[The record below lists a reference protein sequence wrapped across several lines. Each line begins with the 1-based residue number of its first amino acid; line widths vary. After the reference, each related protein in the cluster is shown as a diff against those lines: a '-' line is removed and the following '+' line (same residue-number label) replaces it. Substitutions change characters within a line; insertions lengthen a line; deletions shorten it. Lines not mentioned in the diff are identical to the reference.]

1 MVKEQLSELILQA
14 VRSAQKAGDLPQT
27 EPLPVPELDVPKNKA
42 YGDFSS
48 NIALVL
54 AGLWRSEKIA
64 ARTIADLV
72 LKHLTAALDQNEK
85 GLVEKAEVAGP
96 GFVNLTLRPDW
107 LHQILVRIDEEGP
120 SYGRSTA
127 GAGVK
132 VQVEY
137 VSANPNGPITVAHG
151 RGGAIG
157 DAVAAMLEAMGY
169 HVQREFYINDALNS
183 TQMINFAKTVHTEYM
198 KLLGHDMGPESEWF
212 YKGQYVVDIARS
224 IVDREGNAFE
234 NENIDDPEVIGIF
247 RRYTEAGIIEQQK
260 ADLESFG
267 ILFDNWFSEAS
278 LFDSGKVTKTIED
291 LEEKGYTYKH
301 EGALWFRATS
311 FGEEKD
317 DVLVRT
323 GGAPAYFAGD
333 IAYHRDKLDRGFA
346 KVIDVWGADHAGH
359 VARTKAGVQALGYDP
374 GRVHILLFQLVRIM
388 RNGELVR
395 SSKRRGNI
403 LELKA
408 DLIDEVGKDAARF
421 FFLMRSSDTALDFD
435 LDLAKEQSS
444 KNPVYYVQYAHA
456 RACSVFEKAAEQGIE
471 VPPAGQANLGRLTL
485 DSEIS
490 LIKKMGDWP
499 DELAYAT
506 AEYAP
511 HRITHYLRDL
521 AAVFHGFYDAGNNDP
536 AVRVLCEDA
545 ELRNARLVLVN
556 ATRTVLKNALAILGL
571 SAPEKM

>member
-14 VRSAQKAGDLPQT
+14 VRGAQQAGELPQT

-42 YGDFSS
+42 HGDFST

-54 AGLWRSEKIA
+54 AGQWRAEKVA
-64 ARTIADLV
+64 ARTIADVV
-72 LKHLTAALDQNEK
+72 LKHLTVVLDQNEK
-85 GLVEKAEVAGP
+85 GLVQKAEVAGP
-96 GFVNLTLRPDW
+96 GFLNFTLRPDW
-107 LHQILVRIDEEGP
+107 LHQILVRIDEQGK

-183 TQMINFAKTVHTEYM
+183 TQMINFAKTVYIAYRE
-198 KLLGHDMGPESEWF
+198 LLGHDMGPEPEWL
-212 YKGQYVVDIARS
+212 YKGQYVTDIARS
-224 IVDREGNAFE
+224 VLERQGNAYE
-234 NENIDDPEVIGIF
+234 NSDIDDPGVVGAF
-247 RRYTEAGIIEQQK
+247 RNYTEAGIIAQQK
-260 ADLESFG
+260 ADLEAFG
-267 ILFDNWFSEAS
+267 IRFDDWYRESS
-278 LFDSGKVTKTIED
+278 LFDSGKVTKTIKELED
-291 LEEKGYTYKH
+291 KGYTYKH
-301 EGALWFRATS
+301 EGALWFRATA

-333 IAYHRDKLDRGFA
+333 IAYHADKLDRGFDEA
-346 KVIDVWGADHAGH
+346 IDVWGADHAGH

-374 GRVHILLFQLVRIM
+374 NRVHILLFQLVRIM

-408 DLIDEVGKDAARF
+408 DLIDEIGKDAARF
-421 FFLMRSSDTALDFD
+421 FFLMRSSDSPLDID

-471 VPPAGQANLGRLTL
+471 IPAARKANLGRLTL
-485 DSEIS
+485 DAEVS

-499 DELAYAT
+499 DELAYA
-506 AEYAP
+506 ASEYAP

-521 AAVFHGFYDAGNNDP
+521 AAIFHAFYDAGNNNH

-545 ELRNARLVLVN
+545 ELRGARLVLVN
-556 ATRTVLKNALAILGL
+556 AARIVLRNALAILGL